1 MFGIHDFAIFVT
13 AGILLN
19 LTPGPDTLYILG
31 RSIAQGRMAGVAS
44 VLGISAGALVHTVA
58 AALGLSAILAASTA
72 AFIFVKLVGAA
83 YLVYLGVRMLAT
95 KSTPS
100 PVESTFASAGFGA
113 VLRQGL
119 TTNVLNPKVALF
131 FVAFMPQFIAVDS
144 PAKIAAFVT
153 LGASFIATGALWGF
167 VLVWF
172 ASSLGARIRESTT
185 AAYAVRRGVGALF
198 VLLGIRLA
206 TSK

>member
-1 MFGIHDFAIFVT
+1 MFGIHDFVIFVT

-44 VLGISAGALVHTVA
+44 VLGMSTGGLVHTVA
-58 AALGLSAILAASTA
+58 AALGLSAILAASTT
-72 AFIFVKLVGAA
+72 AFVVVKLAGAA

-95 KSTPS
+95 KSSPS
-100 PVESTFASAGFGA
+100 VVPSAFPSAGFG
-113 VLRQGL
+113 VVFRQGL

-167 VLVWF
+167 VLAWF
-172 ASSLGARIRESTT
+172 ASSLSARIRGNTT
-185 AAYAVRRGVGALF
+185 AAHAVRRGVGALF